1 MTMKSFIKKLQNP
14 KTEEYEHL
22 KEIILSPFSADFTWR
37 YVPTTNPDH
46 NPSESRFS
54 ANPGYQHCVVARADV
69 NQGFLVPRIG
79 SQYVELVF
87 AVIRQIL
94 DYNSIGY
101 TQIHRC
107 VISQIHYWDGKPSP
121 PHIDHSFY
129 HKNCLVYLNSF
140 DDGNLDICDNNTKD
154 CQVIETYKP
163 YEDDIIT
170 FDGLYHSVNQ
180 PAPKQRRVVI
190 VFTYS

>member
-1 MTMKSFIKKLQNP
+1 MTMKNIIKKLQNP
-14 KTEEYEHL
+14 KTEEYEYL
-22 KEIILSPFSADFTWR
+22 KEIILSQDFTWR
-37 YVPTTNPDH
+37 YNLTTDPDD

-54 ANPGYQHCVVARADV
+54 ANPGYQHCVVASADV
-69 NQGFLVPRIG
+69 NPEFLVPRIE
-79 SQYVELVF
+79 SQYAELVF

-107 VISQIHYWDGKPSP
+107 VINQLHYWDGKPSP
-121 PHIDHSFY
+121 PHLDHHTFY

-140 DDGNLDICDNNTKD
+140 DDGNLDICDNDTED
-154 CQVIETYKP
+154 CQVIETHKP

-170 FDGLYHSVNQ
+170 FDGYNHSVNQ